1 MVMRNKKKKILIIDD
16 DRVMSRSIKNL
27 LIYDGNFEIREL
39 ADSNWMEDVI
49 EQFQP
54 DLIILDV
61 KMPGKGGYEIC
72 MHIKDN
78 EALRHIKI
86 IGVSGLSGGIGA
98 AFMEALGADKYF
110 EKPFDAGNFR
120 DQVKKLIT

>member
-16 DRVMSRSIKNL
+16 DRAMSTSIKNL
-27 LIYDGNFEIREL
+27 LVFDGKYDIQEL

-49 EQFQP
+49 KQFQP

-72 MHIKDN
+72 MYIKDN
-78 EALRHIKI
+78 EALKHIKI

-110 EKPFDAGNFR
+110 EKPFDTGKFR
-120 DQVKKLIT
+120 DQVKKLIA